1 MKKPITDVEMYN
13 QLLKTQIEVST
24 AIMQSQQCIATL
36 ESLLE
41 DIDNNLSEYAET
53 NDQDA

>member
-1 MKKPITDVEMYN
+1 MKKPTTDVEMYT
-13 QLLKTQIEVST
+13 QLLRTQIEVST
-24 AIMQSQQCIATL
+24 AIMKSQQCIATL
-36 ESLLE
+36 EALLE